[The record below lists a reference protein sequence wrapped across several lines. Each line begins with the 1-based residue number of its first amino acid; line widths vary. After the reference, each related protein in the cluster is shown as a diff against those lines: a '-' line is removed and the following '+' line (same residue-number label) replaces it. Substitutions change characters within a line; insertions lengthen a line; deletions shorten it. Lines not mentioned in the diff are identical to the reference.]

1 VIDHKELAVRLNEL
15 ERRVTNQDG
24 HIKALFQAVRELM
37 TPPESKKRKIGFLV
51 KERAARYGR
60 VGSTSAT
67 KVDSDVIQFSEVLAH
82 LSLSSSR
89 PGAPGGITRIVAD
102 PTG

>member
-1 VIDHKELAVRLNEL
+1 MSVFVVRAFVRLRQLVIDHKELAVRLNEL

-24 HIKALFQAVRELM
+24 DIKTLFQTVRELM

-60 VGSTSAT
+60 T
-67 KVDSDVIQFSEVLAH
+67 
-82 LSLSSSR
+82 
-89 PGAPGGITRIVAD
+89 
-102 PTG
+102 